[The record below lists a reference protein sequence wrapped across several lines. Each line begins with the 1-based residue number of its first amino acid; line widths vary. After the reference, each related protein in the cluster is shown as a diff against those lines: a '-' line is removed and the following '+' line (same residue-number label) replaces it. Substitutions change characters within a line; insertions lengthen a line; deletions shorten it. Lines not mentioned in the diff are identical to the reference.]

1 MFSLNSSE
9 SHCKKPWLIL
19 RWWIIF
25 FCANTRCSCSTYSIQ
40 SLWQFPRSSIGWD
53 GPPLDL
59 AGAVLWWHSRPAPWR
74 RNPRGKRGRRGTV
87 RDWAS
92 PDWVIPPTSIAARGG
107 GGSFKSEK
115 IYESKEHVPIES
127 FVTILIDWTFVLMTP
142 TKWASVEVMCSD
154 EVMWLVLRWPV
165 VS

>member
-25 FCANTRCSCSTYSIQ
+25 FCANTRRSCSTYSIQ
-40 SLWQFPRSSIGWD
+40 RLWQFPRSSIGWD

-92 PDWVIPPTSIAARGG
+92 PDWVIPPIKAMN
-107 GGSFKSEK
+107 GGSHNWIFWALKRSWHWSETDYS
-115 IYESKEHVPIES
+115 YESVRRSWCEKHFFRR
-127 FVTILIDWTFVLMTP
+127 FVKGQF
-142 TKWASVEVMCSD
+142 SEQ
-154 EVMWLVLRWPV
+154 
-165 VS
+165 